1 LFLWT
6 FFVKSP
12 QPPLLFIKTATQ
24 FSRFFCMVIPIGLA
38 LMRADLLAIGAIVLW
53 ASLAALATSLSNIPP
68 FLLTGIGLVVGSLI
82 SIPLSGFKLSAWKVP
97 SRTLMVGVYGL
108 FGYHLM
114 LFIALQTA
122 PAVEANLVN
131 YLWPLLIVVLAP
143 LFSRHLKLG
152 PRHTIAASAGFTGA
166 AIAITSAG
174 SVSGLFGFEVGYL
187 FAFAAAVIWATYS
200 LMTTKLPAFPTS
212 AIGLFGLVSGVL
224 AIGAHFVLEAPAVIS
239 SSDWVLLVIL
249 GLGPLGGA
257 FYFWD
262 AALKIGDPRRI
273 GLLAFLTPLLSTTL
287 LLVVSGRALSWQLL
301 LATALIVGG
310 ALLGSRSSREPK
322 PKS

>member
-1 LFLWT
+1 
-6 FFVKSP
+6 
-12 QPPLLFIKTATQ
+12 
-24 FSRFFCMVIPIGLA
+24 
-38 LMRADLLAIGAIVLW
+38 MRADLFALGAIFLW
-53 ASLAALATSLSNIPP
+53 ASLATLATLLSDIPP
-68 FLLTGIGLVVGSLI
+68 FLLTGIGLIIGSLI
-82 SIPLSGFKLSAWKVP
+82 SLPLSGFKFSAWKVP
-97 SRTLMVGVYGL
+97 SKTLTVGVYGL

-131 YLWPLLIVVLAP
+131 YLWPLLIIVLAP
-143 LFSRHLKLG
+143 LFTRSLKLQTK
-152 PRHTIAASAGFTGA
+152 HLIAAAAGFTGA

-174 SVSGLFGFEVGYL
+174 ANNGPLGFQVGYL

-200 LMTTKLPAFPTS
+200 LLTTKLRSFPTS

-224 AIGAHFVLEAPAVIS
+224 ALSAHFLLEDPAVITA
-239 SSDWVLLVIL
+239 SDWVLLVIL
-249 GLGPLGGA
+249 GFGPLGGA

-287 LLVVSGRALSWQLL
+287 LLFVSGRELSWQLL
-301 LATALIVGG
+301 LATALIIGG
-310 ALLGSRSSREPK
+310 AVLGSGSAREPK
-322 PKS
+322 PKNS

>member
-1 LFLWT
+1 
-6 FFVKSP
+6 
-12 QPPLLFIKTATQ
+12 
-24 FSRFFCMVIPIGLA
+24 
-38 LMRADLLAIGAIVLW
+38 MRADFYALGAIVLW
-53 ASLAALATSLSNIPP
+53 ASLATLATLLSDIPP
-68 FLLTGIGLVVGSLI
+68 FLLTGIGLLVGSLI
-82 SIPLSGFKLSAWKVP
+82 SLPLSRFKLSAWKVP
-97 SRTLMVGVYGL
+97 AKTLMVGVYGL

-143 LFSRHLKLG
+143 LFSRHLKLD

-166 AIAITSAG
+166 AIAIVSSG
-174 SVSGLFGFEVGYL
+174 QVSGVFVFEVGYL
-187 FAFAAAVIWATYS
+187 FALAAAVIWATYS
-200 LMTTKLPAFPTS
+200 LMTTKLRAFPTS

-224 AIGAHFVLEAPAVIS
+224 AIGAHFLLEDRAVIS
-239 SSDWVLLVIL
+239 LSDWVLLVIL

-287 LLVVSGRALSWQLL
+287 LLFVSGRSLSWQLL
-301 LATALIVGG
+301 VATALIGGG
-310 ALLGSRSSREPK
+310 ALLGSQRTQGTSR
-322 PKS
+322 

>member
-1 LFLWT
+1 
-6 FFVKSP
+6 
-12 QPPLLFIKTATQ
+12 
-24 FSRFFCMVIPIGLA
+24 
-38 LMRADLLAIGAIVLW
+38 MRADLLAIGAIVLW
-53 ASLAALATSLSNIPP
+53 ASLATLATLLSDLPP
-68 FLLTGIGLVVGSLI
+68 FLLTGIGLVIGSLI
-82 SIPLSGFKLSAWKVP
+82 SLPISGFKLSAWKV
-97 SRTLMVGVYGL
+97 SSKTLTVGIYGL

-152 PRHTIAASAGFTGA
+152 ARHIIAAGLGFAGA
-166 AIAITSAG
+166 AIAITSSG
-174 SVSGLFGFEVGYL
+174 GVSGVLGFEFGYL
-187 FAFAAAVIWATYS
+187 FALAAAVIWATYS
-200 LMTTKLPAFPTS
+200 LMTTKLPTFPTS

-224 AIGAHFVLEAPAVIS
+224 AIAAHFLLEAPAVIS
-239 SSDWVLLVIL
+239 STDWVLLVIL

-273 GLLAFLTPLLSTTL
+273 GLLAFLTPLLSTTM
-287 LLVVSGRALSWQLL
+287 LLVVSGRELSWQLL

-310 ALLGSRSSREPK
+310 AVLGSGSTSEPK
-322 PKS
+322 SRS